1 MKEITPEVTVLL
13 YLYSQCWLWWPVSG
27 AVQKIVCCTVSPRPP
42 QWLTDRENGEETEER
57 GTLVQISDVSAKEK
71 KPSFFL
77 NVWEEKESTVCKICS
92 AIFLKITG
100 VALTCAVVCTNCLRG
115 EKRLINGNWCKLVVL
130 LRCCFHSSQVTRM
143 QETKLK
149 SFLALGLEILPIF
162 EISRLESMTDAL
174 SKALWLL
181 LLLSVEGQRCHIA
194 LLEVNSTGLAAFLQK
209 KMVLCN
215 VNVVD
220 VAVEI
225 ILWGISHAIWCKNW
239 QNNIFFLTYW
249 GQNNVLYS
257 S

>member
-1 MKEITPEVTVLL
+1 
-13 YLYSQCWLWWPVSG
+13 
-27 AVQKIVCCTVSPRPP
+27 
-42 QWLTDRENGEETEER
+42 
-57 GTLVQISDVSAKEK
+57 
-71 KPSFFL
+71 
-77 NVWEEKESTVCKICS
+77 
-92 AIFLKITG
+92 
-100 VALTCAVVCTNCLRG
+100 
-115 EKRLINGNWCKLVVL
+115 
-130 LRCCFHSSQVTRM
+130 M

-181 LLLSVEGQRCHIA
+181 LLLSVEGQLCHIA

-225 ILWGISHAIWCKNW
+225 ILWGISHAI
-239 QNNIFFLTYW
+239 
-249 GQNNVLYS
+249 
-257 S
+257 